1 MESGERPRISFV
13 LRIWSEGVLE
23 PEPRPGAAGVWR
35 GQIVEVTSG
44 ARRTVQSVDE
54 IWDFI
59 VPYLEAMGVAPGGL
73 RRCRGWLDELVARL
87 RAYRPARL
95 NRPAR
100 RG

>member
-23 PEPRPGAAGVWR
+23 AGAAAVWR
-35 GQIVEVTSG
+35 GQIVEVASD

-73 RRCRGWLDELVARL
+73 RRCQSWLDVLVEHL
-87 RAYRPARL
+87 RAYRRARL
-95 NRPAR
+95 GKPAR